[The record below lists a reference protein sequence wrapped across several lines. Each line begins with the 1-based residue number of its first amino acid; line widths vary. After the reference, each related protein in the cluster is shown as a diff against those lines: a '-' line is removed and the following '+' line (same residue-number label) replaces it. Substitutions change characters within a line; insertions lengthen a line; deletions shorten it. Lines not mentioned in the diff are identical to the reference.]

1 MLWLYFVIQAAFQS
15 SIHQQFYFE
24 GKFLSENFE
33 LQSLLSC
40 KRWVSLRIPWFDE
53 NSFDFW
59 KSTKSHLWKHT
70 SLKLEVV
77 MRFSANYE
85 AYKSGNWNFIT
96 LKNLQFVKGYSRN
109 FSSFACAL
117 LKFYCSKLIKES
129 SLHNRILIQI
139 RLCFR
144 DLLKRRDKITSLIKR
159 VQRLITLTL
168 ISLLIS
174 APYRDSR
181 AVISGKC
188 EIYRLDGIG
197 AVEKHPERLESVLI
211 NVVLTFFSQLIGLR
225 TRALTNLHAR
235 VGRL

>member
-1 MLWLYFVIQAAFQS
+1 METFKNIS
-15 SIHQQFYFE
+15 
-24 GKFLSENFE
+24 GD
-33 LQSLLSC
+33 LL
-40 KRWVSLRIPWFDE
+40 
-53 NSFDFW
+53 
-59 KSTKSHLWKHT
+59 
-70 SLKLEVV
+70 LKLVFLNSNR
-77 MRFSANYE
+77 M
-85 AYKSGNWNFIT
+85 K
-96 LKNLQFVKGYSRN
+96 
-109 FSSFACAL
+109 
-117 LKFYCSKLIKES
+117 
-129 SLHNRILIQI
+129 SLHCITPLCACIPCIQRKRANSRILIQI
-139 RLCFR
+139 RSCFR